1 MMNSALLSIGT
12 ALLWSLLISQAGHAA
27 QIERATDRRIL
38 IAAEMNGTAKAPA
51 TELSTTPTSCSVTG
65 KGRTRAL
72 CGNHS
77 LFGSEKM
84 ALEKSQYL
92 SAVIIT
98 TVLVMLIVLTVLAAL
113 SLALTV
119 IAAWARRIPR
129 PQVERAAVPYSA
141 FSVPGEDR
149 QVSLRTRHSSVQRL
163 WRKTAASSAAFRLV
177 WFIWLVWFI

>member
-129 PQVERAAVPYSA
+129 QPVER
-141 FSVPGEDR
+141 GEDR
-149 QVSLRTRHSSVQRL
+149 QISLGSRHPSVQRL

-177 WFIWLVWFI
+177 WFVWLVWFI